1 MAVDLYDLVPNIEAA
16 LSIPGSAS
24 QYANATDDEW
34 VGKLKN
40 AFWHATLDQVIT
52 GYTSDEDG
60 MVTPIDA
67 GGDDLSFELQYL
79 VVLYACM
86 DIVKNQLM
94 QMKTVF
100 RAKAGPVE
108 YETQQSAQVLKGL
121 LDAYMKERDLI
132 LANLASTNMVSSYY
146 IDTLRARDYAIADGI
161 TDWVAS

>member
-1 MAVDLYDLVPNIEAA
+1 MASVDLADLVPSLESA
-16 LSIPGSAS
+16 LTIPGTTS
-24 QYANATDDEW
+24 QYSNATESEW
-34 VGKLKN
+34 VAKLKN
-40 AFWHATLDQVIT
+40 AFWLATLDGVIS
-52 GYTSDEDG
+52 GYTSDDDG
-60 MVTPIDA
+60 IISPVSGTTTLS
-67 GGDDLSFELQYL
+67 GDLQYL

-86 DIVKNQLM
+86 DVVRNQLM

-161 TDWVAS
+161 IDWVAS

>member
-1 MAVDLYDLVPNIEAA
+1 
-16 LSIPGSAS
+16 
-24 QYANATDDEW
+24 
-34 VGKLKN
+34 
-40 AFWHATLDQVIT
+40 
-52 GYTSDEDG
+52 
-60 MVTPIDA
+60 
-67 GGDDLSFELQYL
+67 
-79 VVLYACM
+79 M
-86 DIVKNQLM
+86 DVVKNQLM

-161 TDWVAS
+161 IDWVAY

>member
-86 DIVKNQLM
+86 DVVKNQLM

-108 YETQQSAQVLKGL
+108 YETQQSAQVLKTL
-121 LDAYMKERDLI
+121 LDQYMAQRDTI
-132 LANLASTNMVSSYY
+132 LDNLAYSADVTSYY
-146 IDTLRARDYAIADGI
+146 IDAVRERDYSIRNDL
-161 TDWVAS
+161 TDWVGF